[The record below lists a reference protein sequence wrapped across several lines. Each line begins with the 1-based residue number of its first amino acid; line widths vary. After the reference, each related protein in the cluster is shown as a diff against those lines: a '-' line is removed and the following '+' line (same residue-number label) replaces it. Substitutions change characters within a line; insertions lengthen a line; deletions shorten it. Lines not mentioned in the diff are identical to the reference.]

1 MATIKDVAREAGV
14 SISTVS
20 KIINKSSPI
29 SNATT
34 EKVEAVMK
42 KLHYYPNTRARNFA
56 RQTTKNIIYMMKI
69 EKNVAFTNPHSF
81 EIMCGIQE
89 ALSKKDYNLTL
100 VNSNSEE
107 DIAKFID
114 KIIYQ
119 KSADGIIIHASA
131 FDPTIE
137 NVITTSNFPHVL
149 IGKPDYNSALCWVDI
164 NNYLSGEITAKHV
177 IELGYK
183 KIAFIGGTPDDQIS
197 AHRLEGARTII
208 NRSHSSLLHNKH
220 TDSSKK
226 MSYEVMDQILNESP
240 LPDTV
245 ICANNN
251 IALGV
256 VDAIKYNNFQIPDD
270 ISVITFDDYPY
281 SRITEPML
289 SVVNIDVFDM
299 GCQAAKTLLRKIKNP
314 NLQVQSY
321 STLPLLIERGSTV
334 KSKKTDV

>member
-29 SNATT
+29 SVATT

-56 RQTTKNIIYMMKI
+56 KQTTKNIIYMMKL
-69 EKNVAFTNPHSF
+69 ERNVAFTNPHSF
-81 EIMCGIQE
+81 EIMCGIQK
-89 ALSKKDYNLTL
+89 ALAKNDYNLTL
-100 VNSNSEE
+100 VNSNIQE
-107 DIAKFID
+107 DISTLID

-131 FDPTIE
+131 FDPIIE
-137 NVITTSNFPHVL
+137 SVITNSNFPHML

-183 KIAFIGGTPDDQIS
+183 KIAFIGGTEDDQIS
-197 AHRLEGARTII
+197 AHRLEGAKTII
-208 NRSHSSLLHNKH
+208 KNSPAILLYNEY
-220 TDSSKK
+220 TDSSKE
-226 MSYEVMDQILNESP
+226 MSFAVMNKILEQKNK
-240 LPDTV
+240 PDTV

-256 VDAIKYNNFQIPDD
+256 VNAINYNNLNIPNDL
-270 ISVITFDDYPY
+270 SVITFDDYPY

-299 GCQAAKTLLRKIKNP
+299 GYQAAKTLLRKIKNP
-314 NLQVQSY
+314 SLQVQSY
-321 STLPLLIERGSTV
+321 STLPILIERASTIR
-334 KSKKTDV
+334 SK

>member
-29 SNATT
+29 SAATT

-42 KLHYYPNTRARNFA
+42 KLHYYPNIRARNFA

-89 ALSKKDYNLTL
+89 ALAKKDYNLSIIS
-100 VNSNSEE
+100 SNSEE
-107 DIAKFID
+107 DISRLID
-114 KIIYQ
+114 KIVYQ

-137 NVITTSNFPHVL
+137 SVITKSNFPHML

-177 IELGYK
+177 IGLGYK
-183 KIAFIGGTPDDQIS
+183 KIAFIGGAEDDHIS
-197 AHRLEGARTII
+197 GHRLEGARTII
-208 NRSHSSLLHNKH
+208 NRSHGTLLHNEY
-220 TDSSKK
+220 TDSSKE
-226 MSYEVMDQILNESP
+226 MSFEVMHKILREKKT
-240 LPDTV
+240 PDTV

-256 VDAIKYNNFQIPDD
+256 VDAIKYNDFKIPDD

-299 GCQAAKTLLRKIKNP
+299 GYQAAKTLLRKIKNP

-321 STLPLLIERGSTV
+321 STLPTLIERGSTV
-334 KSKKTDV
+334 KSK